1 MAFCSASYALGFSC
15 FLTIY
20 PRNVQP
26 MVSEDF
32 IMIIILLVLIIIA
45 YRYIFVVIK
54 GKNEAKAASERER
67 NVQAAIMHKAEQAAQ
82 AKVFEEKHAELAI
95 TRSSEMEKNAPKY
108 IQEALSKFSKEYKS
122 DPSKFKSMNELS
134 PLACFGYKVGKTS
147 GLTENQRHEVIY
159 YTWYAKI
166 PSIIPSAYAREWG
179 APGTYKRFH
188 KIVNHISML
197 ANQRASRSNF
207 EVAIAHWTA
216 DAHWFERNYSELA
229 QQYKHFGFK

>member
-1 MAFCSASYALGFSC
+1 
-15 FLTIY
+15 
-20 PRNVQP
+20 

-54 GKNEAKAASERER
+54 DKNEAKVAAAASERER
-67 NVQAAIMHKAEQAAQ
+67 NVQAAIMHEAEQAAR
-82 AKVFEEKHAELAI
+82 AKIFAEIHAGLEI
-95 TRSSEMEKNAPKY
+95 TRSSEMQKSVPKY
-108 IQEALSKFSKEYKS
+108 IQVALAKFTSDYKS
-122 DPSKFKSMNELS
+122 NPSKFKSMNELS

-147 GLTENQRHEVIY
+147 ELTEKQRHKIIY

-166 PSIIPSAYAREWG
+166 PSIIPTAYAREWG
-179 APGTYKRFH
+179 EPGTYKRFN

-207 EVAIAHWTA
+207 EVAISHWTA
-216 DAHWFERNYSELA
+216 DAQWFESSYSGLA
-229 QQYKHFGFK
+229 HQYKQFGFT

>member
-1 MAFCSASYALGFSC
+1 MNLEELIIVIILL
-15 FLTIY
+15 FL
-20 PRNVQP
+20 
-26 MVSEDF
+26 
-32 IMIIILLVLIIIA
+32 MIIIYNRISDTLEE
-45 YRYIFVVIK
+45 RKKIK
-54 GKNEAKAASERER
+54 TAAAARERELKI
-67 NVQAAIMHKAEQAAQ
+67 QAAIKHEAEQAAQ

-95 TRSSEMEKNAPKY
+95 TRSSEMEKTAPKY

-122 DPSKFKSMNELS
+122 DPNKFKSMNELS

-147 GLTENQRHEVIY
+147 GLTENQRHEIIY

-197 ANQRASRSNF
+197 ANQRASRNNF

-229 QQYKHFGFK
+229 QQYKQFGFK